1 MQRTEGSE
9 IADAEANYAKATR
22 AELSRRFNE
31 AFKHY
36 IKAAELFLHL
46 SRSPKSTEKDKA
58 KWKSNAQKALDRAEK
73 IKAFTEKSPK
83 QVGSP
88 TERVPSELDPTA
100 DVRLA
105 PVAIDHFALLGQDE
119 QYYVLNKGKL
129 VNGLNLPLWDES
141 TGAPGEGLF
150 VDPDGQPALSPEQKA
165 VSAFWRRLDI
175 QPTGKIEPAQILPQ
189 DILQHVVTD
198 CSVCASVSVCLEHS
212 SRFGTHVAE
221 TPLHHYCDAENSS
234 EPQAVDTPKLFWV
247 EKHGRLDFKFLF
259 NGAWRR
265 VVIDDQLPY
274 DPQKGTLM
282 CMSTLSSLSSQSTLW
297 PSLLEKA
304 YMKLMGGYDF
314 PGSNSCIDLHA
325 IAGWIPEHIEIRRST
340 FERERTWERVSS
352 GFLSGRCMLTLGT
365 GPNPASIDE
374 KIRLLPSHSYA
385 VTDVAEREEGR
396 TVTIL
401 DSWVCP
407 DTEPEDQSRMLTI
420 PWADA
425 LNMFDGIY
433 LSWDPEMWTH
443 SLTFHG
449 MWKRNDPEDVSKRLF
464 LTFTNGSSTDEEV
477 WVLLT
482 RHTPDTRRTQ
492 DFIALRVQVEDEM
505 HVMPASLARQPLCNK
520 ETYTNSTHILV
531 RTRLSCTEHAGILA
545 ILASYDGDASEVG
558 FTVSVYSSK
567 HVDIQWNETV
577 VTPLLTTKVSGTIT
591 HKTAGGNCTHRSFMV
606 NPQYL
611 LRISSPRNTLGSN
624 SGAKARTNFTL
635 QTSKDTPVNV
645 AVVWSQGKRV
655 TDLSERDLIASSGA
669 YTYGS
674 ARVSKDMTRRSP
686 SHSPFAPTVRETAR
700 LIYRYRISLAG
711 DSTIVVSAFNPQY
724 LGPFSL
730 KVECSLPFDL
740 TPIPQEGAGMYS
752 KTIRGSWERH
762 NAGGSPGFSSYS
774 KNPKFELDVPSLS
787 ECMYALSSTRSFR
800 IAFWHVHLF
809 LTPIAYDYN

>member
-22 AELSRRFNE
+22 AELLRRFNE

-46 SRSPKSTEKDKA
+46 SRSPNSTDKDKA

-73 IKAFTEKSPK
+73 IKTFTEKSPK

-88 TERVPSELDPTA
+88 TERVSSELDPTA

-105 PVAIDHFALLGQDE
+105 PVAIDHFASHE

-165 VSAFWRRLDI
+165 VSAFWRRLEI

-212 SRFGTHVAE
+212 SRFKTHIAE

-234 EPQAVDTPKLFWV
+234 EPQAASTPKLFWV

-282 CMSTLSSLSSQSTLW
+282 CMSTLSSVSSQSTLW

-325 IAGWIPEHIEIRRST
+325 IAGWIPEHIEIRR
-340 FERERTWERVSS
+340 
-352 GFLSGRCMLTLGT
+352 
-365 GPNPASIDE
+365 
-374 KIRLLPSHSYA
+374 YA
-385 VTDVAEREEGR
+385 VTDVSECEEGR

-531 RTRLSCTEHAGILA
+531 RTRLSCTERAGILS

-558 FTVSVYSSK
+558 FTISVYSSE

-606 NPQYL
+606 NPQYH
-611 LRISSPRNTLGSN
+611 LRILIPRNTLGSN

-655 TDLSERDLIASSGA
+655 TDLSERDLIASTGA

-674 ARVSKDMTRRSP
+674 ARVSKDMTP
-686 SHSPFAPTVRETAR
+686 
-700 LIYRYRISLAG
+700 G

-762 NAGGSPGFSSYS
+762 NAGGSPSFSSYS

-787 ECMYALSSTRSFR
+787 ECMYALSSTRSFG
-800 IAFWHVHLF
+800 IAF
-809 LTPIAYDYN
+809 